1 MKRKVEIEGKER
13 LEFPNGMTMQ
23 AQGPSHENG
32 GIQMELP
39 VGTRVY
45 SKRLKRDGKSMADR
59 HEQRERQVRRAYRQV
74 ESNPFDLAK
83 ENTLRRV
90 VEQTQIQDIE
100 DMQIQEQKAMEK
112 EMKCGGKVKMADGG
126 EVKPDGTI
134 QKSPRKGKKLRVWM
148 DGKAFD
154 FGDSSMQDFR
164 QHKSEKRKEAFYAR
178 HEKNLKGNDSRAKA
192 FRAYARKT
200 WEDGG
205 MVYAAGTGPAGI
217 PQAFNPLFQ
226 SIQDNVYGPFQ
237 DPYITNAQP
246 TPVVNTFQKYLD
258 KTGEKNMNYAMNAVP
273 YAPQEQTQRPGFGQ
287 TVGNIARA
295 LGPAMGPAGAAIG
308 MLGPLATTI
317 INRLGDKQNESFYED
332 FGRQGLATNA
342 RSMRNLSSARTQG
355 LQDLRLAQAGA
366 DSQSFN
372 SVNTARSSR
381 QLNAANTMRSQ
392 TQLNRN
398 YLDALD
404 QSMQNRS
411 QLQNQRDQMVMQ
423 GRERADIANVQDRD
437 QFYTNLSS
445 NLSNLGTGL
454 MTTARNRKT
463 PIDYRSLF
471 GI

>member
-1 MKRKVEIEGKER
+1 
-13 LEFPNGMTMQ
+13 
-23 AQGPSHENG
+23 
-32 GIQMELP
+32 MELP

-100 DMQIQEQKAMEK
+100 DMQIQEQRAMEK
-112 EMKCGGKVKMADGG
+112 EMKCGGKVKMGKGG
-126 EVKPDGTI
+126 
-134 QKSPRKGKKLRVWM
+134 RV
-148 DGKAFD
+148 
-154 FGDSSMQDFR
+154 R
-164 QHKSEKRKEAFYAR
+164 YAY
-178 HEKNLKGNDSRAKA
+178 GS
-192 FRAYARKT
+192 
-200 WEDGG
+200 
-205 MVYAAGTGPAGI
+205 GPVGI

-237 DPYITNAQP
+237 DPYLANAQP

-273 YAPQEQTQRPGFGQ
+273 YMPQEQPQAAQRPGFGQ

-308 MLGPLATTI
+308 MLGPLASTI

-366 DSQSFN
+366 DSQSFG

-381 QLNAANTMRSQ
+381 QLNVANTMRSQ

-411 QLQNQRDQMVMQ
+411 QLQNQRDQVVMQ

>member
-100 DMQIQEQKAMEK
+100 DMQIQEQRAMEK
-112 EMKCGGKVKMADGG
+112 EMKCGGKVKMGKGG
-126 EVKPDGTI
+126 
-134 QKSPRKGKKLRVWM
+134 RV
-148 DGKAFD
+148 
-154 FGDSSMQDFR
+154 R
-164 QHKSEKRKEAFYAR
+164 YAY
-178 HEKNLKGNDSRAKA
+178 GS
-192 FRAYARKT
+192 
-200 WEDGG
+200 
-205 MVYAAGTGPAGI
+205 GPVGI

-237 DPYITNAQP
+237 DPYLANAQP

-273 YAPQEQTQRPGFGQ
+273 YMPQEQPQAAQRPGFGQ

-308 MLGPLATTI
+308 MLGPLASTI

-366 DSQSFN
+366 DSQSFG

-381 QLNAANTMRSQ
+381 QLNVANTMRSQ

-411 QLQNQRDQMVMQ
+411 QLQNQRDQVVMQ